1 MKGKKP
7 NNISFIFPKHTY
19 YKGEEMQVLFLLMIN
34 VLTIFPANCPS

>member
-7 NNISFIFPKHTY
+7 NNIKFFSPKHTY

-34 VLTIFPANCPS
+34 VLTIFSC